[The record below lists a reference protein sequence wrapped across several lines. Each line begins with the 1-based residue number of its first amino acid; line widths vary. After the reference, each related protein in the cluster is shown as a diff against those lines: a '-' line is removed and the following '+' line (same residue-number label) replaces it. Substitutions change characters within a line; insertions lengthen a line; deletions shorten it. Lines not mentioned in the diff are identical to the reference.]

1 VAARRR
7 RQSDP
12 LAGFEDVS
20 PIEHGSTATVLRAR
34 DAVSGARVAIKLLG
48 GVGGGTPDHASF
60 EREVRAL
67 GAISRHPN
75 VVSLHR
81 AELTADGRPMLVLE
95 LCEGSLARRL
105 TEEGPA
111 SVATVLGAAIAV
123 AGALETAHRAGV
135 LHGDVKP
142 ENVLVTRYG
151 EYALADFGIAALRAA
166 ASGTVDAVPTGA
178 SVLHAAPE
186 VLAGEPV
193 TPPSDVY
200 GLAST
205 VVELLTGAAPFAG
218 PGDAEQVRRR
228 VLTEPVPPL
237 TDPSVPPALRDLVVR
252 ALAKDPAD
260 RPATPLEFAQELRTI
275 ERAAGWGPSPCRV
288 GGMQDTWGSSRGSGT
303 VAPQPGRAAAM
314 TGLPPLDLRQLG
326 APPPRTPPRADPS
339 APSWGAPDPAVARA
353 GVPPPE
359 PTSPRPEVA
368 GAPAATGG
376 DAAEPG
382 QAAAEPGEAPAE
394 VGEPPVGATAPDGP
408 VEPDEELNGAPVPLP
423 PLWEDVPRRPLHE
436 TITFGQPAPGRV
448 TPADPPPAAT
458 RRRRWRRAGGEG
470 DADRS

>member
-1 VAARRR
+1 VAGRRR
-7 RQSDP
+7 RQNDP
-12 LAGFEDVS
+12 LAGFEDVT

-48 GVGGGTPDHASF
+48 GVEGGTPDHASF
-60 EREVRAL
+60 EREARAL

-111 SVATVLGAAIAV
+111 PVATVLGAAIAL

-142 ENVLVTRYG
+142 GNVLVTRYG

-166 ASGTVDAVPTGA
+166 ATGTAGADATGA
-178 SVLHAAPE
+178 TVLHAAPE
-186 VLAGEPV
+186 VLAGGPV
-193 TPPSDVY
+193 TPASDVY

-205 VVELLTGAAPFAG
+205 MIELLTGAAPFAG
-218 PGDAEQVRRR
+218 SGDAEQVRRR
-228 VLTEPVPPL
+228 VLTEPAPPL
-237 TDPSVPPALRDLVVR
+237 TDPSVPPALRDLVAR

-260 RPATPLEFAQELRTI
+260 RPSTPLELAQELRTI
-275 ERAAGWGPSPCRV
+275 ERAAGWGPSPCRI
-288 GGMQDTWGSSRGSGT
+288 GGMEDTWSTSHGPGT

-314 TGLPPLDLRQLG
+314 TGLPPLDLRQLAA
-326 APPPRTPPRADPS
+326 APLRTPPCDEQPV
-339 APSWGAPDPAVARA
+339 PSWGAPDPAVARED
-353 GVPPPE
+353 VPPPE
-359 PTSPRPEVA
+359 EPTPSPAEVTGA
-368 GAPAATGG
+368 AAETAEPPTAATGPRESAEPDEPDEGAPA
-376 DAAEPG
+376 
-382 QAAAEPGEAPAE
+382 
-394 VGEPPVGATAPDGP
+394 
-408 VEPDEELNGAPVPLP
+408 PLP

-436 TITFGQPAPGRV
+436 TITFGQPAPVRDV
-448 TPADPPPAAT
+448 PVDPPPGAT
-458 RRRRWRRAGGEG
+458 RRRRWRRGGDEG
-470 DADRS
+470 DAGRS